1 MGRLVTRFLTLVRH
15 VSTRPV
21 MTDLR
26 LKKDRVRP
34 IDSGTEPQYFDA
46 HGEEAR
52 WDITFSLLSLPF
64 S

>member
-1 MGRLVTRFLTLVRH
+1 
-15 VSTRPV
+15 

-34 IDSGTEPQYFDA
+34 IDSATEPQYLDP
-46 HGEEAR
+46 HGEGAR